1 MSTDALFDQPDITN
15 PDPEGPGPVP
25 SYTGYATRVGNT
37 WVVEIRDLPDGRTA
51 TAHGRTWR
59 EAKTATGDR
68 ICEHLPAEHGVFGI
82 HLAPADPDADAA
94 IIALI
99 EARAALLYAEQ
110 AVRDAARHAAR
121 TLIDQ
126 GWNNRDTG
134 AALGLSHQR
143 VSQIAPRNT

>member
-1 MSTDALFDQPDITN
+1 MSTDALFDRPDVTDAD
-15 PDPEGPGPVP
+15 PDGPAPLP

-37 WVVEIRDLPDGRTA
+37 WVVEIRDLPDDRTA
-51 TAHGRTWR
+51 TAQGRTWR
-59 EAKTATGDR
+59 EAKTATGNA
-68 ICEHLPAEHGVFGI
+68 IGEHLPAGHDGFGI
-82 HLAPADPDADAA
+82 QLAPADPDADAA
-94 IIALI
+94 ITALI
-99 EARAALLYAEQ
+99 EARIALVYAEQ

-143 VSQIAPRNT
+143 VSQIAPRGA